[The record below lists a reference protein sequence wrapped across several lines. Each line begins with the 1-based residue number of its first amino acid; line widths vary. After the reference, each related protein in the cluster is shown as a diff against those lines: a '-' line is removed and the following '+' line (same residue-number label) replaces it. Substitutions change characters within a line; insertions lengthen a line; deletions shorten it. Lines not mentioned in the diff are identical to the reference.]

1 MSRTICDVTLYD
13 LMAEDFSVWVSKNKQ
28 FGFDLQIEG
37 DDAELAIEEKGIH
50 PFAMESFADLC
61 RRFLYFYDK
70 VKAKEESEL
79 DALMNKAQIDANLS
93 KLTLFPV
100 AV

>member
-1 MSRTICDVTLYD
+1 MSRTINEITLYD
-13 LMAEDFSVWVSKNKQ
+13 LMAEDFSVWVGKNKS

-37 DDAELAIEEKGIH
+37 DDTTLAIEEKGVH

-79 DALMNKAQIDANLS
+79 DALMNKAQIDANLA
-93 KLTLFPV
+93 KLTVFKV
-100 AV
+100 A